1 MGGSVT
7 FLAAARRTL
16 GAGVTFYGG
25 GVGEGRFGMPPLV
38 EMAPGLQTPWLG
50 LYGDEDQG
58 IPVDQVE
65 ALRQAAATAP
75 VPTEIVRYAD
85 AGHGFHCD
93 ARPDSFHEASAK
105 TGGAYPGLVRALSG
119 ADAVSRR

>member
-16 GAGVTFYGG
+16 GAAVTFYGG

-38 EMAPGLQTPWLG
+38 EMAPGLRTPWLG
-50 LYGDEDQG
+50 LFGDKDQS

-65 ALRQAAATAP
+65 ALRGAAAQAS
-75 VPTEIVRYAD
+75 VPTEIVRYAE

-93 ARPDSFHEASAK
+93 ARPDSYHEFSA
-105 TGGAYPGLVRALSG
+105 R
-119 ADAVSRR
+119 DAWRRTLDWFDRHLAKS